1 MRRAAGDNRL
11 ADIFHEVDEDLRRE
25 RLRSLW
31 DRFGIYLIVLIVL
44 IVAGIGGW
52 RGYEYWQNQKAAEAG
67 TAFEAAMALADAG
80 KYQEAEQAFARIAET
95 ATPGYRTL
103 ARLRGAEA
111 VAQRDR
117 AAAVAAYDAIAADSA
132 VGSRFRDLA
141 SVRAGFLLVDTA
153 TFPDMEKRLEP
164 LASPQRAFR
173 HTAREILTVS
183 AFRAGDQ
190 AAMRRWADTITND
203 AESPA
208 AMRARVEAMLALEGG
223 QKG

>member
-1 MRRAAGDNRL
+1 M

-25 RLRSLW
+25 RLRRAW
-31 DRFGIYLIVLIVL
+31 DRFGIYFIILVIL
-44 IVAGIGGW
+44 IVAGIAGW

-67 TAFEAAMALADAG
+67 TAFEAAMALAEAG
-80 KYQEAEQAFARIAET
+80 KYPEAEQAFARIAQT

-117 AAAVAAYDAIAADSA
+117 AAAVAAYDAVAADAA
-132 VGSRFRDLA
+132 VGVRFRDLA
-141 SVRAGFLLVDTA
+141 AVRAGFLLVDTA

-164 LASPQRAFR
+164 LTGSQRAFR
-173 HTAREILTVS
+173 YTAREMLTLS

-208 AMRARVEAMLALEGG
+208 AMRARVEAMLALGGG